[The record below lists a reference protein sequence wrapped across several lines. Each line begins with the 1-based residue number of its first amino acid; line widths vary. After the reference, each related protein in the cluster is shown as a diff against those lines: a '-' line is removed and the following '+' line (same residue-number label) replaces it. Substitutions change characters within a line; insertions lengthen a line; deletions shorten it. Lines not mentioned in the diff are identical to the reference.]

1 MVARFGMCE
10 KLGTVSYIS
19 DDEIFVGRDFEKTK
33 GYSEKYAAIIDDEVK
48 LLVDKAYSHCKQL
61 LSENK
66 EKFDKVVEFLLENES
81 MTGAQFTRI
90 MCGQEAGEAT
100 SAVMINLPE
109 NE

>member
-1 MVARFGMCE
+1 MTINQI
-10 KLGTVSYIS
+10 TVFLENKAGALL
-19 DDEIFVGRDFEKTK
+19 DVTK
-33 GYSEKYAAIIDDEVK
+33 
-48 LLVDKAYSHCKQL
+48 L

-100 SAVMINLPE
+100 SAVMFDLPE